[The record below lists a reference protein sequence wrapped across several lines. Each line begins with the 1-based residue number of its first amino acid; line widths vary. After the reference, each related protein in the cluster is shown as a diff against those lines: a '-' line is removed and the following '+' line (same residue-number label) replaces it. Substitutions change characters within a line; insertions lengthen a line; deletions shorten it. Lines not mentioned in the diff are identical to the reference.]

1 MKCHVL
7 IVCVLIFLW
16 LGAGIPARAQ
26 CVFDPVEYVNPLMG
40 TQSTYEL
47 STGNTYPAI
56 ARPWGMNFWMP
67 QTGKMGDG
75 WAYVY
80 TANKIRG
87 FKQTHQPSPWIND
100 YGQFSLMPVVG
111 TPEFDQ
117 DKRAS
122 WFSHK
127 GEVAKPYYYK
137 VYLAEHDVVTEFTTT
152 DRAALFRFT
161 FPENERSYVVVDAFD
176 RGSFVKIVGNNRI
189 EGYTTRNSGGVP
201 GNFKNYFVIEF
212 DKSFEYRHT
221 FADGKLSDEL
231 YQQANHTGSVIG
243 FRTEK
248 GEKVHARVAS
258 SFISLEQAERNLKEL
273 GDDDFDALVE
283 KGKTEWNEVLG
294 AIQVEGGSLDQ
305 YRVFYSCLY
314 RSVLFPRKFY
324 EFDAA
329 GNIVHYSPYN
339 GNVLSGYMYTDT
351 GFWDTF
357 RCLFPLLNLV
367 YPSRNREIQ
376 EGLINTY
383 KESGFFPEWASP
395 GHRGCMV
402 GNNSASVL
410 ADAYLKGVR
419 VADVEALYAGLVHGT
434 EHVHPKASSTGR
446 LGNEYY
452 NKLGYVPYNVG
463 INESA
468 ARTLEYAYDD
478 WCIYRLAKALGRP
491 EEEIDKYAKRA
502 MNYKHLFDPET
513 KLMRGKNQ
521 DGSFMTP
528 FSPLKWGDAFTE
540 GNSWHYTWSVFHD
553 PQGLIDLMG
562 GKETFVRMLDSVF
575 AVPPLF
581 DASYYGGVIHEIRE
595 MTVMNMGNYA
605 HGNQPIQHMIYLYN
619 YAGQPWKAQYW
630 LREVMNRMY
639 TPGPDGYCGDE
650 DNGQTSAWYVF
661 SAMGFYP
668 VCPGTDQYVL
678 GAPLFPRV
686 TINFEN
692 GKKIQI
698 IASGNDDG
706 HRYVERMRL
715 NRKVYTKNYI
725 THADLLK
732 GGRIE
737 FRMSEQPN
745 RLRGIG
751 DADVPYSFSLKRE

>member
-1 MKCHVL
+1 MKCQVL

-605 HGNQPIQHMIYLYN
+605 HGNQPIQYMIYLYN